1 MASGTN
7 GSRGADSPIPYIAEV
22 TDSPSSK
29 LRVFVITEDDP
40 LYVVRFFEVF
50 LTEYPKDHIELVGV
64 TVSRA
69 FHEPILRTARRI
81 HRFYGTIDFLRL
93 LSRWV
98 LAKLRRRSIAT
109 LIRGV
114 GVPLIHAASVNDP
127 DFIRRLAEMR
137 IDVLVSVAA
146 PEVFKASLL
155 ATPRLGCIN
164 IHSGRLPRYRGM
176 MPTFWQ
182 MLSGESV
189 ATVTI
194 HEMAERLD
202 AGGVLATHDFPLQDR
217 DSLDR
222 VIVGTKRAGGRLMI
236 ETLTKFDPVTGRRP
250 SSTPIDVATGSY
262 FRFPDPESVRRFR
275 ARGHRLLG

>member
-1 MASGTN
+1 MDELPT
-7 GSRGADSPIPYIAEV
+7 
-22 TDSPSSK
+22 TK

-40 LYVVRFFEVF
+40 LYVIRFFEVF
-50 LTEYPKDHIELVGV
+50 FAEYPRNRIDLVGL

-69 FHEPILRTARRI
+69 FHEPIVKTARRI
-81 HRFYGTIDFLRL
+81 HRFYGTVDFARL
-93 LSRWV
+93 LSRWF

-109 LIRGV
+109 LTRDV
-114 GVPLIHAASVNDP
+114 GVPLIQAASVNDP
-127 DFIRRLAEMR
+127 QFIQRLAAMQ

-146 PEVFKASLL
+146 PEVFKPPLL
-155 ATPRLGCIN
+155 ATPRLGAIN
-164 IHSGRLPRYRGM
+164 IHSGRLPKYRGM

-182 MLSGESV
+182 MLSGEAT

-202 AGGVLATHDFPLQDR
+202 AGGVLATFEFPLHAR

-222 VIVGTKRAGGRLMI
+222 VIVGTKKAGGRLMI
-236 ETLTKFDPVTGRRP
+236 ETLMRFDPVTGRRP
-250 SSTPIDVATGSY
+250 PATPIDVATGGY
-262 FRFPDPESVRRFR
+262 FRFPDPDSVRRFR